1 MTTLVVM
8 LPNTLKHIF
17 TTKITIPN
25 ARRSAMK
32 VITILAL
39 GCTALSFSATASAAQ
54 LTGSL
59 GQLVA
64 RYEAHDP
71 SLSALL
77 SFHLANRAGDPVV
90 KIRLADGVDASQ
102 VLSQLS
108 AAGFRLTST
117 SRIDSRMIEGYLP
130 LGSARAV
137 AAVPGVSLIRAQLKP
152 KTNAGSVQSQ
162 AVALEKADKPQQTG
176 INGNGTK
183 IGALSDS
190 FDACTDCSTHAA
202 QDLASGDLS
211 PVTVV
216 DELDPAN
223 GPGEDEGRAMLQL
236 IHDIAPGA
244 QLGFASAFNG
254 ELQFANNIIALR
266 TQFNADVVVDDVI
279 YFDEPMYSDGIVA
292 KAVDQVS
299 ASGGAYFSSAMNNG
313 VEAYEGVYTP
323 ISFANA
329 QTVVNNGGGNVKI
342 NQIPAQLRPKSFHN
356 FKNADGSASITQGFT
371 TATDN
376 IIDFQWDEPFFM
388 GKVQTDYAIFV
399 FDKDGNWMDPD
410 HSKTVFYTHD
420 DNTSP
425 SVDAAIELAEI
436 LPFPGEIHG
445 GANASDYQ
453 ILIGKMNDGPAQHIK
468 YVVINGLGVSARQ
481 GASSTWGHAS
491 ARGGQGV
498 AAMYYAITN
507 FPEDFSSPGPTT
519 IYFDGSGNRLST
531 PEVRFTPQI
540 TAGDGVDTTFFGFD
554 SDGNGLPNFFGTSAA
569 APDAAAV
576 ATLLIQAAGGPGS
589 LSPSAIYSALQ
600 KTATAVPLPDNRQT
614 ATASVG
620 PVTFSAQGDWTR
632 WHDYFGL
639 AVGNTGAS
647 VSTVSFDST
656 PTGLVW
662 SLNPNRFHV
671 GTANGVSASDI
682 TFTVSSDQTR
692 FTLQFAPGAFANG
705 DGFRYGMSVFA
716 PIQGS
721 TQEDPDRF
729 RGMKMTVTMSNG
741 STFTGAVTANAP
753 QAVNRFTGFGLVNA
767 TKAVQA
773 VRGH

>member
-1 MTTLVVM
+1 MNKSAILRFFVLRAALFLAM
-8 LPNTLKHIF
+8 L
-17 TTKITIPN
+17 
-25 ARRSAMK
+25 
-32 VITILAL
+32 ILAV
-39 GCTALSFSATASAAQ
+39 LSLATPASAAQ

-71 SLSALL
+71 SLPTLL
-77 SFHLANRAGDPVV
+77 SFHLANRAGDPIV
-90 KIRLADGVDASQ
+90 KIRLADGVTVTQA
-102 VLSQLS
+102 LPGLS
-108 AAGFRLTST
+108 AAGFRLTAT
-117 SRIDSRMIEGYLP
+117 SSIDPRLIEGYLP
-130 LGSARAV
+130 LKSARAV
-137 AAVPGVSLIRAQLKP
+137 AGVSYVSLIRAQLKP
-152 KTNAGSVQSQ
+152 KKNAGSVQSQ
-162 AVALEKADKPQQTG
+162 AVAVEKADKVLQTG
-176 INGNGTK
+176 IDGRGTK

-190 FDACTDCSTHAA
+190 FDACTGCSTHAA
-202 QDLASGDLS
+202 QDVASGDLS

-216 DELDPAN
+216 QELDPSQ

-236 IHDIAPGA
+236 VHDIAPGA

-254 ELQFANNIIALR
+254 EVQFANNILALR
-266 TQFNADVVVDDVI
+266 TGDFHADVVVDDVI
-279 YFDEPMYSDGIVA
+279 YFDEPMYSDGLVA

-356 FKNADGSASITQGFT
+356 FRNADGSASITQGYT
-371 TATDN
+371 TNGDN
-376 IIDFQWDEPFFM
+376 VIDFQWDEPFFM

-399 FDKDGNWMDPD
+399 FDKDGNWMNPD
-410 HSKTVFYTHD
+410 NSKTVFYTHD

-425 SVDAAIELAEI
+425 SVDAAIELAEL
-436 LPFPGEIHG
+436 LPFPNEIHG

-468 YVVINGLGVSARQ
+468 YVTINALGVSARQ
-481 GASSTWGHAS
+481 GASSTWGHAA

-498 AAMYYAITN
+498 AAMYYAIPN

-519 IYFDGSGNRLST
+519 IYFDGNGNRLSK
-531 PEVRFTPQI
+531 PEIRNTPQI
-540 TAGDGVDTTFFGFD
+540 TAADGVDTTFFFD
-554 SDGNGLPNFFGTSAA
+554 SDDRDGTGFPNFFGTSAA

-576 ATLLIQAAGGPGS
+576 ATLMIQAAGGPGK
-589 LSPSAIYSALQ
+589 LTPAAIYSALQ
-600 KTATAVPLPDNRQT
+600 NTATAIPVPNDRQS
-614 ATASVG
+614 ASASVG

-639 AVGNTGAS
+639 AVQPSAKAS

-671 GTANGVSASDI
+671 GTANGISASDV
-682 TFTVSSDQTR
+682 TFTVSPDQTR
-692 FTLQFAPGAFANG
+692 FTLQFASGAFAAS
-705 DGFRYGMSVFA
+705 DAFRFGMSVFA
-716 PIQGS
+716 PIEGS

-729 RGMKMTVTMSNG
+729 RGMNITVTMSDG
-741 STFTGAVTANAP
+741 STSTGAVTANPP
-753 QAVNRFTGFGLVNA
+753 QAINRFTGFGLVNA

-773 VRGH
+773 ARK

>member
-1 MTTLVVM
+1 MSHSLRPKRTNGIKVAAVNASHAVTKVVKLV
-8 LPNTLKHIF
+8 
-17 TTKITIPN
+17 
-25 ARRSAMK
+25 A
-32 VITILAL
+32 LA
-39 GCTALSFSATASAAQ
+39 GVALSLLATASAAQ

-64 RYEAHDP
+64 RWETADP
-71 SLSALL
+71 SLSTLL

-90 KIRLADGVDASQ
+90 VIRLANGVAASQ
-102 VLSQLS
+102 VLPALS
-108 AAGFRLTST
+108 AAGFKLTST
-117 SRIDSRMIEGYLP
+117 SSIDSRLLEGYLP

-137 AAVPGVSLIRAQLKP
+137 AAVSGVTTIRAQLKP
-152 KTNAGSVQSQ
+152 RRNAGSVQSQ

-176 INGNGTK
+176 INGKGTR

-190 FDACTDCSTHAA
+190 FDTCTSCSTHAA
-202 QDLASGDLS
+202 DDLASGDLS

-216 DELDPAN
+216 QELDPAN
-223 GPGEDEGRAMLQL
+223 GTGEDEGRAMLQL
-236 IHDIAPGA
+236 IHDIAPGT

-254 ELQFANNIIALR
+254 EVQFANNIVALR
-266 TQFNADVVVDDVI
+266 TGSFHADVVVDDVI
-279 YFDEPMYSDGIVA
+279 YFDEPMYSDGLVA

-299 ASGGAYFSSAMNNG
+299 ATGGAYFSSAMNNG
-313 VEAYEGVYTP
+313 VEAYEGVYSP
-323 ISFANA
+323 IPFANA
-329 QTVVNNGGGNVKI
+329 QTVVNNAGGNVKI

-371 TATDN
+371 TAADN
-376 IIDFQWDEPFFM
+376 VIDFQWDEPFFM

-468 YVVINGLGVSARQ
+468 YVNINGLGVSQRQ

-519 IYFDGSGNRLST
+519 IYFDGNGNRLST

-554 SDGNGLPNFFGTSAA
+554 TDGNGLPNFFGTSAA

-639 AVGNTGAS
+639 AVQSSTSAS

-656 PTGLVW
+656 PTGLIW

-682 TFTVSSDQTR
+682 TFTVSPDQTH
-692 FTLQFAPGAFANG
+692 FTLQFAPGAFAAG
-705 DGFRYGMSVFA
+705 DAFRYGMSVFA

-729 RGMKMTVTMSNG
+729 RNMKITVGMSDG
-741 STFTGAVTANAP
+741 STFTSAVTANAP

>member
-1 MTTLVVM
+1 M
-8 LPNTLKHIF
+8 PNTPKQ
-17 TTKITIPN
+17 TPTQVTILN
-25 ARRSAMK
+25 AHHAAMK
-32 VITILAL
+32 VIKVLAVT
-39 GCTALSFSATASAAQ
+39 GAVLSLFATASAAQ
-54 LTGSL
+54 LTGTL

-64 RYEAHDP
+64 RWETADP
-71 SLSALL
+71 SLSTLL
-77 SFHLANRAGDPVV
+77 SLHLTNRGGDPIVM
-90 KIRLADGVDASQ
+90 IRLADGTAASQ
-102 VLSQLS
+102 VLPALS

-117 SRIDSRMIEGYLP
+117 SRIDARLLEGTLP
-130 LGSARAV
+130 LRSARAAASVSGV
-137 AAVPGVSLIRAQLKP
+137 ATVRAQLKP
-152 KTNAGSVQSQ
+152 KKNAGSVQSQ

-176 INGNGTK
+176 IDGRGTR

-190 FDACTDCSTHAA
+190 FDACTDCATHAA
-202 QDLASGDLS
+202 QDVASGDLS
-211 PVTVV
+211 SVTVL
-216 DELDPAN
+216 DELAPAN

-254 ELQFANNIIALR
+254 EVQFANNIVALR
-266 TQFNADVVVDDVI
+266 TQFGADVVVDDVI
-279 YFDEPMYSDGIVA
+279 YFDEPMYSDGLVA

-299 ASGGAYFSSAMNNG
+299 AAGGAYFSSAMNNG
-313 VEAYEGVYTP
+313 VEAYEGVYDP
-323 ISFANA
+323 ISFDAA
-329 QTVVNNGGGNVKI
+329 QALVKSSGGNVKL

-356 FKNADGSASITQGFT
+356 FRNADGSPAITQLFT
-371 TATDN
+371 TAADN
-376 IIDFQWDEPFFM
+376 VIDLQWDEPFFM

-399 FDKDGNWMDPD
+399 FDKDGNFMDPD

-425 SVDAAIELAEI
+425 SVDAAIELAEL
-436 LPFPGEIHG
+436 LPFPNEIHG

-453 ILIGKMNDGPAQHIK
+453 ILIGKMNNGPAQHIK
-468 YVVINGLGVSARQ
+468 YVNINGLGVSARQ

-519 IYFDGSGNRLST
+519 IYFDGNGNRLST

-576 ATLLIQAAGGPGS
+576 ATLIIQAAGGPGS
-589 LSPSAIYSALQ
+589 ISPSAIYSALQ
-600 KTATAVPLPDNRQT
+600 KTATAVPLPDNRQM
-614 ATASVG
+614 ASASVG

-639 AVGNTGAS
+639 AVQPSAKAS

-662 SLNPNRFHV
+662 STNPNRFHV

-682 TFTVSSDQTR
+682 TFTVSPDQTR
-692 FTLQFAPGAFANG
+692 FTVKFASGAFAAG
-705 DGFRYGMSVFA
+705 DAFRFGMSVFA

-729 RGMKMTVTMSNG
+729 RGMKITVTMSDG
-741 STFTGAVTANAP
+741 STSTGAVTANAA
-753 QAVNRFTGFGLVNA
+753 QAINRFTGFGLVNA

-773 VRGH
+773 ARH

>member
-1 MTTLVVM
+1 M
-8 LPNTLKHIF
+8 LNTPE
-17 TTKITIPN
+17 TKVAI
-25 ARRSAMK
+25 ARHEAMK
-32 VITILAL
+32 FIRVLAL
-39 GCTALSFSATASAAQ
+39 AAAALSLLATASAGQ
-54 LTGSL
+54 LTGTL

-64 RYEAHDP
+64 RYETADP
-71 SLSALL
+71 GLPTLL
-77 SFHLANRAGDPVV
+77 SFHLRNRAGDPLVM
-90 KIRLADGVDASQ
+90 IRLAEGVTASQ
-102 VLSQLS
+102 ALPALS
-108 AAGFRLTST
+108 AAGFKLTST
-117 SRIDSRMIEGYLP
+117 SHFDPRLIEGYLP
-130 LGSARAV
+130 LRSARAV
-137 AAVPGVSLIRAQLKP
+137 AAVSSVATVRAELTP
-152 KTNAGSVQSQ
+152 KKNAGSVQSQ

-176 INGNGTK
+176 INGHGTK

-190 FDACTDCSTHAA
+190 FDACTTCSTHAA
-202 QDLASGDLS
+202 DDLNTGDLS

-216 DELDPAN
+216 QELDPAN

-254 ELQFANNIIALR
+254 EGQFADNIVALR
-266 TQFNADVVVDDVI
+266 TQFGADVVVDDVI
-279 YFDEPMYSDGIVA
+279 YFDEPMYSDGLVA

-313 VEAYEGVYTP
+313 VEAYEGVYSAIP
-323 ISFANA
+323 FANA
-329 QTVVNNGGGNVKI
+329 QTVVNNSGGNVKI

-356 FKNADGSASITQGFT
+356 FGTSSAQSITQAIT
-371 TATDN
+371 TAGDN
-376 IIDFQWDEPFFM
+376 VIDFQWDEPFYM

-399 FDKDGNWMDPD
+399 FDKNGNFLNPD
-410 HSKTVFYTHD
+410 NSKTVFYTHD
-420 DNTSP
+420 DNTVS
-425 SVDAAIELAEI
+425 DAAIELAEI
-436 LPFPGEIHG
+436 AADPNEIQG
-445 GANASDYQ
+445 GANASDFQ
-453 ILIGKMNDGPAQHIK
+453 ILIGKMNNGPAQHIK
-468 YVVINGLGVSARQ
+468 YVTINGLLVSQRQ

-519 IYFDGSGNRLST
+519 IYFDGNGNRLST

-576 ATLLIQAAGGPGS
+576 ATLMIQAAGGPGS

-614 ATASVG
+614 ASASVG

-639 AVGNTGAS
+639 AVGSTNAS
-647 VSTVSFDST
+647 VSTVSFDTT

-671 GTANGVSASDI
+671 GTANGISASDM
-682 TFTVSSDQTR
+682 TFTVSPDQKH
-692 FTLQFAPGAFANG
+692 FTLQFASGAFAAS
-705 DGFRYGMSVFA
+705 DAFRFGMSVFA

-729 RGMKMTVTMSNG
+729 RGMTMTVTMSNG

>member
-1 MTTLVVM
+1 M
-8 LPNTLKHIF
+8 
-17 TTKITIPN
+17 
-25 ARRSAMK
+25 R
-32 VITILAL
+32 VITVLAL
-39 GCTALSFSATASAAQ
+39 AGAALSFSATASAAQ

-59 GQLVA
+59 QQLVA
-64 RYEAHDP
+64 RWETKDP
-71 SLSALL
+71 SLSTLL
-77 SFHLANRAGDPVV
+77 SFHLTSRGGDPVV
-90 KIRLADGVDASQ
+90 KIRLADGVAASQ
-102 VLSQLS
+102 ALPALS

-117 SRIDSRMIEGYLP
+117 SRIDARLLEGYLP
-130 LGSARAV
+130 LRFARAV
-137 AAVPGVSLIRAQLKP
+137 AAVPGVAGVHAQLKP
-152 KTNAGSVQSQ
+152 KKNAGSVQSQ
-162 AVALEKADKPQQTG
+162 AVAVEKADKVLQQG
-176 INGNGTK
+176 IDGSGTR

-190 FDACTDCSTHAA
+190 FDACSGCSTHAA
-202 QDLASGDLS
+202 QDVASGDLS
-211 PVTVV
+211 PVTVLQ
-216 DELDPAN
+216 ELDPAE

-254 ELQFANNIIALR
+254 EVQFANNIIALR
-266 TQFNADVVVDDVI
+266 SQFGADVVVDDVI
-279 YFDEPMYSDGIVA
+279 YFDEPMYSDGLVA

-329 QTVVNNGGGNVKI
+329 QAVVNNGGGNVKI

-371 TATDN
+371 TAADN
-376 IIDFQWDEPFFM
+376 VVDFQWDEPFFM

-399 FDKDGNWMDPD
+399 FDKDGNFMNPD
-410 HSKTVFYTHD
+410 NSKTVFYTHD

-436 LPFPGEIHG
+436 LPFPNEIHG

-453 ILIGKMNDGPAQHIK
+453 ILIGKMNDGPATHIK
-468 YVVINGLGVSARQ
+468 YVTINGLGVSARQ
-481 GASSTWGHAS
+481 GASSTWGHAA

-498 AAMYYAITN
+498 AAMYYAISN

-519 IYFDGSGNRLST
+519 IYFDGNGNRLSS
-531 PEVRFTPQI
+531 PEIRNTPQI
-540 TAGDGVDTTFFGFD
+540 TAADGVDTTFFFD
-554 SDGNGLPNFFGTSAA
+554 SDDRDGTGFPNFFGTSAA

-576 ATLLIQAAGGPGS
+576 ATLMLQAAGGSAS
-589 LSPSAIYSALQ
+589 LTPAAIYSALQ
-600 KTATAVPLPDNRQT
+600 KTATPIPVPNDRQT
-614 ATASVG
+614 ATAAVG

-639 AVGNTGAS
+639 SVQPSTNKS
-647 VSTVSFDST
+647 VSTVSFDTT

-671 GTANGVSASDI
+671 GTANGISASDI
-682 TFTVSSDQTR
+682 TFTVSPDQTR
-692 FTLQFAPGAFANG
+692 FTLQFASGAFAKG
-705 DGFRYGMSVFA
+705 DAFRFGMSVFA
-716 PIQGS
+716 PIEGS

-729 RGMKMTVTMSNG
+729 RNMKITVGMSDG
-741 STFTGAVTANAP
+741 STATGAVTANTP
-753 QAVNRFTGFGLVNA
+753 QAINRFTGFGLVNA

-773 VRGH
+773 VRAGK